1 MRLKGSLLVPFRIAP
16 LVLVLAAPAIA
27 QNATPPPAATGS
39 SAARTPLPVSR
50 SLSLDLA
57 AARDHTLRF
66 LLEPLVFGRVSV
78 GISGSYTDQT
88 DVPWYGYP
96 MPADPIP
103 GAPCPP
109 NCWGPPDDQDYQAW
123 TLDLNVR
130 WYPGALSVNTA
141 QAKAMLYIG
150 EFVGFTQ
157 RSANGYPW
165 IYCPVCDRPVPP
177 DSTVVGPSGPNVA
190 DQDRMSFIGGRQT
203 WEAIEP
209 GFEAGVRVQASRHF
223 FFDVGG
229 RWRLVRVD
237 DPYSAQRPG
246 QVDPRLVVAAGLSW

>member
-1 MRLKGSLLVPFRIAP
+1 MRLLRSLFVPFCVVPAALAQAP
-16 LVLVLAAPAIA
+16 AAP
-27 QNATPPPAATGS
+27 
-39 SAARTPLPVSR
+39 SAPRAPLPVSR
-50 SLSLDLA
+50 ALSLDLA

-78 GISGSYTDQT
+78 GFSGSYTDQA
-88 DVPWYGYP
+88 DNPWFAYP
-96 MPADPIP
+96 LPLADPIP

-109 NCWGPPDDQDYQAW
+109 NCWGPPEDRDYQAW

-130 WYPGALSVNTA
+130 WYPAALSVNAA
-141 QAKAMLYIG
+141 QAKAMLYVG

-157 RSANGYPW
+157 RRADGWPYV
-165 IYCPVCDRPVPP
+165 YCPACEFPPPLDSVVPVPF
-177 DSTVVGPSGPNVA
+177 DSLVARQSFVGGYGPTE
-190 DQDRMSFIGGRQT
+190 T

-209 GFEAGVRVQASRHF
+209 GFEAGLRVQASRHI

-237 DPYSAQRPG
+237 DPYSSKRPG
-246 QVDPRLVVAAGLSW
+246 QVDPRLVVSAGLSW